1 MRVIKALN
9 AESEFFSKNPVY
21 STMPPGYLGTKA
33 LT

>member
-1 MRVIKALN
+1 MRVKQALDEEN
-9 AESEFFSKNPVY
+9 EFFAKHPVY